1 MTPSKWTKVTRVDRE
16 RYKAAPGWHLTDEEL
31 TSAID
36 IGIADMLRTVTTV
49 IGCDAAMWDLN
60 NPDHFFS
67 GPVTRHFPDGDV
79 YGGGLLFGRSSSATC
94 DGTCTGNACI
104 GPHRQGVQDP
114 DAPRVGEEAALEE
127 DVVVEIAQNVDVA
140 EQFARIVEQ
149 QHQDVLVDSEL
160 GGGMRASP
168 SLTLFKELSGPL
180 KMFNQSIAQ
189 QSKDRANGRMVGQAY
204 RNNNVRTDKWDG
216 VSDDD
221 DVAIVVEDTNEK
233 NERVDYFVVGNVS
246 DTAVLTSS
254 VQGERKRRPVTDTD
268 LLQKTHHARLPL
280 NMEKGA
286 VWLRK
291 YAETTRNG
299 TVLSGFQ
306 NKNRKYFKL
315 PQETGEPLAWYS
327 MGCVLGHVEMR

>member
-1 MTPSKWTKVTRVDRE
+1 
-16 RYKAAPGWHLTDEEL
+16 
-31 TSAID
+31 
-36 IGIADMLRTVTTV
+36 
-49 IGCDAAMWDLN
+49 MWDLN

-79 YGGGLLFGRSSSATC
+79 YGGGLLFGRSSRATC

-140 EQFARIVEQ
+140 EQFAKIVEQ
-149 QHQDVLVDSEL
+149 RQGALADSEL
-160 GGGMRASP
+160 GEGMRASP
-168 SLTLFKELSGPL
+168 SLTLLKTLSDPL
-180 KMFNQSIAQ
+180 KIFNQSIAQ
-189 QSKDRANGRMVGQAY
+189 QSKDRAFGRMVGQDY
-204 RNNNVRTDKWDG
+204 RNDKHKKGRTDKWDE

-221 DVAIVVEDTNEK
+221 DLLILVEDTNEN
-233 NERVDYFVVGNVS
+233 NEPVHHFVVGNVS
-246 DTAVLTSS
+246 DTAVLTCS

-268 LLQKTHHARLPL
+268 LLLKTHHARLPL

-291 YAETTRNG
+291 YAETTKDG

-306 NKNRKYFKL
+306 NKRRKYFKL

-327 MGCVLGHVEMR
+327 MECVLGHVDMR